1 METTFITIHDLSN
14 DAVVLYASDSI
25 VDILGHTP
33 DEVVGHSTWDF
44 FHEEEIPF
52 ARDFHRRGVKLDK
65 AAVLA
70 YCRIKNRDGNY
81 VGCECCFSICY
92 DVMVCCTSIYR
103 RGMTSQKRAVE
114 APIVR
119 KLFSSSVKDPRYHM
133 LSHLSAKFDL
143 GHSDQTHEPR
153 AALFLNR
160 FTRTLTIMYATS
172 GIEQVIGISNDEM
185 KGKSFYYCIQENC
198 LEDAVRVLET
208 AKGNDSIAYMRF
220 WFRDPRVQDPHRE
233 PSESEAGETED
244 EEMTDVTE
252 DEDDTSDR
260 STPARNISGASGT
273 DTDVQGSS
281 TEAQGSSSGAAHS
294 SSGAQQ
300 SSDDSN
306 VPPTDRHAALL
317 GIPRPRSSASSRA
330 TPASSSAGNPD
341 IEIEAVVSCTS
352 DGLVVCLRKARPMMP
367 TSAQPQEPAQHNGIF
382 AAPWAPEPV
391 FLPPLPDPYANAA
404 RLGIMA
410 PAPPQNAVA
419 PTVGGPSAQDFMRTI
434 RDVAVFA
441 WALTGINGGLADYTR
456 GKPMGESQ
464 PPEGFPIWVP
474 EGKDAAFFAS
484 NGSSSSGRTSAS
496 GIKDPFGDPGL
507 GSRRLP

>member
-1 METTFITIHDLSN
+1 PLQRCRGPLRHPT
-14 DAVVLYASDSI
+14 SI

-33 DEVVGHSTWDF
+33 DEVKT
-44 FHEEEIPF
+44 PF

-81 VGCECCFSICY
+81 VGCECCFSVCY

-153 AALFLNR
+153 AAL
-160 FTRTLTIMYATS
+160 
-172 GIEQVIGISNDEM
+172 GIEQVIGISNDQM

-252 DEDDTSDR
+252 DEDDSSER
-260 STPARNISGASGT
+260 STPTRNLSGASGT
-273 DTDVQGSS
+273 DTDVQVSS
-281 TEAQGSSSGAAHS
+281 TEAQTSSHGAAQ
-294 SSGAQQ
+294 SSGAQH
-300 SSDDSN
+300 SSDESN
-306 VPPTDRHAALL
+306 FPPTDRHAALL
-317 GIPRPRSSASSRA
+317 GIPRPRSSVSSRA
-330 TPASSSAGNPD
+330 TPSSSSAEYPD
-341 IEIEAVVSCTS
+341 IELEAVVSCTS
-352 DGLVVCLRKARPMMP
+352 DVSLSACAKLAPSCPRLPILNRRLSTMASSPLLGLPV
-367 TSAQPQEPAQHNGIF
+367 
-382 AAPWAPEPV
+382 PV
-391 FLPPLPDPYANAA
+391 FLPPLPVPVRQRCSSRNLGASAA
-404 RLGIMA
+404 EHLRCPQQLPSSLGLS
-410 PAPPQNAVA
+410 PTTRVA
-419 PTVGGPSAQDFMRTI
+419 SQWASPSHQTVFPSGSPRART
-434 RDVAVFA
+434 R
-441 WALTGINGGLADYTR
+441 
-456 GKPMGESQ
+456 P
-464 PPEGFPIWVP
+464 
-474 EGKDAAFFAS
+474 
-484 NGSSSSGRTSAS
+484 SSLPRKQQQRRTSAS

-507 GSRRLP
+507 GSRRFGLIFYRQKLNCRCHSSPPRTRNQKINSPFQRAAKYLISKCCL

>member
-81 VGCECCFSICY
+81 VGCECCFSVCY

-143 GHSDQTHEPR
+143 GHADQTHEPR

-220 WFRDPRVQDPHRE
+220 WFRDPRVQDPHRD

-252 DEDDTSDR
+252 DEDDTSER
-260 STPARNISGASGT
+260 STPTRNLSGASGT
-273 DTDVQGSS
+273 DTDLQGSS
-281 TEAQGSSSGAAHS
+281 TEARGGSSSY
-294 SSGAQQ
+294 GAQA
-300 SSDDSN
+300 SSDESN
-306 VPPTDRHAALL
+306 IPPTDRHAALL

-330 TPASSSAGNPD
+330 TPSSSAGNPD
-341 IEIEAVVSCTS
+341 IELEAVVSCTS
-352 DGLVVCLRKARPMMP
+352 DGLVVCLRKARPLMP
-367 TSAQPQEPAQHNGIF
+367 TSTQPQQTPRHNGIF

-404 RLGIMA
+404 RLGIAAPVSHHNSVA
-410 PAPPQNAVA
+410 PA
-419 PTVGGPSAQDFMRTI
+419 VGGPSASDFMNTI
-434 RDVAVFA
+434 RNVAVFA

-464 PPEGFPIWVP
+464 PPHGFPIWVP

-484 NGSSSSGRTSAS
+484 NGSSSSSSSSGRTSAS

-507 GSRRLP
+507 GSRRFP